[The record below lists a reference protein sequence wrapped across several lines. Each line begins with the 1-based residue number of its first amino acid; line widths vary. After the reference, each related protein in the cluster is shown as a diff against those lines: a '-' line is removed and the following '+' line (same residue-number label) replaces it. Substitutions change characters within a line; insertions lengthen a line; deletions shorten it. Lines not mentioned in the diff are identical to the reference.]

1 MPRFLNQSKT
11 MLVPKIAFVFD
22 RRGKADKKNKGTI
35 DLRITYN
42 RKQKLI
48 STGISVYPHQWK
60 GGNPFVSGYESSG
73 EDNRMLTT
81 ILSKAQKI
89 VSEQLENG
97 EVDIDA
103 IPRLLKPSEG
113 AGITFLQYIMKRLD
127 KQNVQEAT
135 YRQKVSFYNKL
146 HEYGKIKLFSDINE
160 KAIRDFDE
168 WLHHYQWTETD
179 KYGSPVTKSYS
190 QATIGSFHKN
200 MKAFIAD
207 AVVDGYLKENVYVA
221 KRIKVDKGSTRIDQ
235 YLTGKEINRLLNAKM
250 PTKSLSE
257 ARDLFSMQIFTGM
270 AYIDLMEYD
279 FRKLKDTAVGTV
291 CHGRR
296 RKTGTEFVFVFTQK
310 AKDILERHD
319 YIFSKLSNQKYNTK
333 LKLVADAAGI
343 DKEITSHVGRR
354 SCGFVLLN
362 AGVPI
367 EVVSRV
373 LGHESIRVTQQAY
386 AKILDETVAKELN
399 KVL

>member
-1 MPRFLNQSKT
+1 
-11 MLVPKIAFVFD
+11 MLVPKISFVFD
-22 RRGKADKKNKGTI
+22 RRNKADRQRKGGI
-35 DLRITYN
+35 ELRITYN
-42 RKQKLI
+42 RKQKYI

-60 GGNPFVSGYESSG
+60 GGNPYVSGYETSG
-73 EDNRMLTT
+73 EDNR
-81 ILSKAQKI
+81 ILAALYQRTAKI
-89 VSEQLENG
+89 IAEQAENG

-113 AGITFLQYIMKRLD
+113 AGITFMQYIMKRLER
-127 KQNVQEAT
+127 QNIQEVT

-146 HEYGKIKLFSDINE
+146 HEYGKIKLFSDIDE

-179 KYGSPVTKSYS
+179 RYGSPIAKSYS

-221 KRIKVDKGSTRIDQ
+221 KRIKVEKGTTRIDQ
-235 YLTGKEINRLLNAKM
+235 YLDGNEIDRLLKAKM
-250 PTKSLSE
+250 PTRSLCE

-279 FRKLKDTAVGTV
+279 FTKLRETKVGTV

-296 RKTGTEFVFVFTQK
+296 RKTGTEFVFVLTKK
-310 AKDILERHD
+310 AKEILDR
-319 YIFSKLSNQKYNTK
+319 YVYKLPKISNQKYNTK
-333 LKLVADAAGI
+333 LKMVADAAGI
-343 DKEITSHVGRR
+343 DKQPTSHDGRR
-354 SCGFVLLN
+354 SCGYVLLN
-362 AGVPI
+362 SGVPI

-386 AKILDETVAKELN
+386 ARILDETLAKEVG
-399 KVL
+399 KAFK